1 MPRHSIVMNKIIPSL
16 VLIIL
21 FSSLAFG
28 LEVHPA
34 FGLGQFL
41 QMPIRVQ
48 YGPTICAVEPQT
60 NTKFPT
66 VGKQLLDETEYAVM
80 DWKIKLNQGLG
91 RHPVWNINLV
101 KIPIGQSGFDYSKCD
116 ITIHYLP
123 HPEKNSNGFIAT
135 GVTIPN
141 FETGKTNIEIY
152 YLDIQSN
159 WVQVEWTQNNQLYY
173 TYVDKPYY
181 TGLVAT
187 STQLDST
194 IRHEI
199 GHSLGLGH
207 YIVPYD
213 QLRSIVNGLE
223 DMPSIM
229 IDTVTVLGVK
239 HFDITPLDVTQ
250 IKSIYGDGGFD
261 NQVKPKFGYQRV
273 HQLSMSKQS
282 YQPGEDIT
290 LNINTDGFSNRS
302 IAEILMIDSD
312 NHLMENFGISK
323 SNSTI
328 PLSNMY
334 QNNKKYWA
342 ELLNPITGDYD
353 FVRFTLGDQNLQ
365 MPLPSQTSSSI
376 SIQIPAWVKN
386 NAGGWA
392 KSSMSNDDFIKVIQ
406 YMIKQRIMKISQ
418 SQSSNSHSNH
428 IPKWVKNNAGFWA
441 EGQISDEDFV
451 KTIQYLV
458 NSRIIQIQ

>member
-1 MPRHSIVMNKIIPSL
+1 MNKIIPSL
-16 VLIIL
+16 AFIIL
-21 FSSLAFG
+21 FSSLAFA
-28 LEVHPA
+28 LQVNPA
-34 FGLGQFL
+34 FASGQFL

-48 YGPTICAVEPQT
+48 HGPTICAIEPQT

-66 VGKQLLDETEYAVM
+66 VGKQLLDETEYAVI
-80 DWKIKLNQGLG
+80 DWQTKLNQGLG
-91 RHPVWNINLV
+91 RHPAWNMNLI
-101 KIPIGQSGFDYSKCD
+101 KIPLGQQKGFDYSKCD
-116 ITIHYLP
+116 ITIQYLP
-123 HPEKNSNGFIAT
+123 EPEKNSNGFIAT
-135 GVTIPN
+135 GITIPN

-152 YLDIQSN
+152 YSDIQSN
-159 WVQVEWTQNNQLYY
+159 WIQEEWTQNNQRYY

-239 HFDITPLDVTQ
+239 HFDITPLDVAQ

-261 NQVKPKFGYQRV
+261 NQVKLKLGYQRV

-282 YQPGEDIT
+282 YQPNEAIT
-290 LNINTDGFSNRS
+290 LNINTNGFSDKS
-302 IAEILMIDSD
+302 IAEILVIDSN

-328 PLSNMY
+328 PLSNAY
-334 QNNKKYWA
+334 QNHEKYWA
-342 ELLNPITGDYD
+342 ELLNPITGDFD
-353 FVRFTLGDQNLQ
+353 FARFTVGDQSLQ
-365 MPLPSQTSSSI
+365 MPLPSQTPSAT

-386 NAGGWA
+386 NAGLWA
-392 KSSMSNDDFIKVIQ
+392 KSSMSDDDFIKGIQ
-406 YMIKQRIMKISQ
+406 YLIKQGIMKRPQ
-418 SQSSNSHSNH
+418 SQSSHSNQ
-428 IPKWVKNNAGFWA
+428 IPKWVKNNAGLWA
-441 EGQISDEDFV
+441 DGTISDNDFV
-451 KTIQYLV
+451 MTIQYLV
-458 NSRIIQIQ
+458 NNGIIKVK